1 MPVSAFVQAPWGQ
14 ARLEQQQLAGARCI
28 LGQPAHGGASP
39 AVTEGF
45 MHKYTYGL
53 YELGGVVLGVHA
65 EVSPGVEHCRRT

>member
-1 MPVSAFVQAPWGQ
+1 
-14 ARLEQQQLAGARCI
+14 
-28 LGQPAHGGASP
+28 
-39 AVTEGF
+39 